1 MTTPL
6 DPGAGEGPAAPL
18 PGAGEGP
25 AGGPP
30 PGPGEAAPG
39 AVPATAPTAD
49 GGGFTGALANFF
61 RAILRPLG
69 LFRGKE

>member
-6 DPGAGEGPAAPL
+6 DPGAGESPAGPVE
-18 PGAGEGP
+18 GAGEGP

-39 AVPATAPTAD
+39 TVPATSSD
-49 GGGFTGALANFF
+49 SGSGGFTGTLASFF
-61 RAILRPLG
+61 KAILRPLG
-69 LFRGKE
+69 LFRGE